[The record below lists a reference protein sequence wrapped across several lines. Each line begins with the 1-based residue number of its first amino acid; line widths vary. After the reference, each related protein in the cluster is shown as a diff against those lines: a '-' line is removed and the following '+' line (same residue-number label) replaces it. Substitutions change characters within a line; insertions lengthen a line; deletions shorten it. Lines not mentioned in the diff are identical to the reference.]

1 MIQKAGAVR
10 WTRAE
15 TRNWD
20 NATLLENDYTID
32 DNIKIPYNTIATNE
46 IYVYNL
52 TIVCNEIYIVLVYLT

>member
-10 WTRAE
+10 WTRA
-15 TRNWD
+15 D

-32 DNIKIPYNTIATNE
+32 DNIKRPYNTIATNE